1 MRTNTFLSGLLICT
15 ALAAAAPAL
24 AAPIGSATKINP
36 SVTGTSGGR
45 AAAIAAGDD
54 VMQDETVQT
63 GPAGE
68 AKLRFVDSTN
78 LTVGPGSNIKLD
90 KFVFAGGATASSVV
104 LSTARGAFRFTT
116 GNSAHEAYRINT
128 PAASI
133 GVRGTQFS
141 FTVRNG
147 RLNLSVEQGVVNV
160 CPRGKGPSACVDVR
174 PGQSVQARAGAPAQV
189 FAAGGGAPP
198 DDPPPPRRRARHS
211 PPEYQDQGEP
221 PPRRRR
227 VHRLPPPE
235 YDDQGYP
242 PPQEDYPPP
251 PRRNPLGGIPQLG
264 LELGIPLIFGGG
276 RNGGGGGRRPDY
288 PGNRLPCQ
296 YGECAR

>member
-1 MRTNTFLSGLLICT
+1 MRAVLQTSGLLCL
-15 ALAAAAPAL
+15 LAPLVLSAPAR
-24 AAPIGSATKINP
+24 AQNAIGNATMINP
-36 SVTGTSGGR
+36 SVTS
-45 AAAIAAGDD
+45 AAGGSSTSLAVGDS
-54 VMQDETVQT
+54 VVQNETVQT
-63 GPAGE
+63 GAAGK
-68 AKLRFVDSTN
+68 ARLRFVDSTD
-78 LTVGPGSNIKLD
+78 LSIGPGSNIKLD
-90 KFVFAGGATASSVV
+90 KFVFAGGGSASSVV
-104 LSTARGAFRFTT
+104 MSTARGAFRFTT

-147 RLNLSVEQGVVNV
+147 RLKLSVEQGVVNV

-211 PPEYQDQGEP
+211 PPVYQDQGEP

-264 LELGIPLIFGGG
+264 LELGIPLIFG
-276 RNGGGGGRRPDY
+276 NGGGGGGGR
-288 PGNRLPCQ
+288 GKQPCMTR
-296 YGECAR
+296 YCR